1 MTNKNQEAEHIEG
14 EAMNSAEGFIIKN
27 INKFLTAVL
36 AVVVVIVG
44 IIAYTNYVVEPKE
57 AKAQE
62 ALYPSQNY
70 FMQQQFK
77 LALDG
82 DSISSIG
89 LVAIT
94 KKYGSTPAGNLAH
107 AYAGICYK
115 KLGQNDKAIKEL
127 EAFDADDK
135 QIAPAILAATANCYA
150 DAGQTEKAAGM
161 LVDAADRAN
170 AATLSPIYLL
180 NAGQLYQ
187 AAKQYDK
194 AIATY
199 EQIKKEYPNSQ
210 LGRGIERYIELAKAQ
225 AGV

>member
-1 MTNKNQEAEHIEG
+1 MTNKNQEAGHNEG
-14 EAMNSAEGFIIKN
+14 ESTTQTEGFIIKN
-27 INKFLTAVL
+27 INKFLTAIL
-36 AVVVVIVG
+36 AVVVVVIAV
-44 IIAYTNYVVEPKE
+44 IAYSHHIVAPKE
-57 AKAQE
+57 AQAQE

-77 LALDG
+77 LALEG

-89 LVAIT
+89 LIAVI
-94 KKYGSTPAGNLAH
+94 KKYDNTPAGNLAH

-115 KLGQNDKAIKEL
+115 KLGLNDKAIKEL
-127 EAFDADDK
+127 EAFHADDK

-161 LVDAADRAN
+161 LIDAADRAN
-170 AATLSPIYLL
+170 AVTLSPIYLL

-187 AAKQYDK
+187 AAKQYQK
-194 AIATY
+194 AIATF
-199 EQIKKEYPNSQ
+199 EQIKKGYPNSQ
-210 LGRGIERYIELAKAQ
+210 LGRGIERYIEQAKAQ